1 MCVFSSVLIAFTAL
15 SKKQIIKMSCAF
27 TCCCCCHLTSFLP
40 KLMKSSF
47 YDSAR
52 LLLLMKERAKVENA
66 VFMRRALR
74 SPYEALRY
82 ITKFAKPIKGGYTHE
97 FPLENRTKKPDN
109 ISQIRRSIRINA
121 VFFPYNSSCHN
132 FLELI
137 PLLHVTQR
145 RNSWLN
151 LNFPLFLFVIV
162 LGAQLCWTVLSFP
175 SFSFFHRVRH

>member
-74 SPYEALRY
+74 SPYETVRY

-97 FPLENRTKKPDN
+97 FPLENRTKKNPDN

-145 RNSWLN
+145 RN
-151 LNFPLFLFVIV
+151 LNFPRFFVCYCFDL
-162 LGAQLCWTVLSFP
+162 LGAQLC
-175 SFSFFHRVRH
+175 

>member
-27 TCCCCCHLTSFLP
+27 TCCCHLTSFFLP

-52 LLLLMKERAKVENA
+52 LLLLMKKERRKVENV
-66 VFMRRALR
+66 VFMR

-97 FPLENRTKKPDN
+97 FPLENHKK
-109 ISQIRRSIRINA
+109 S
-121 VFFPYNSSCHN
+121 
-132 FLELI
+132 LI
-137 PLLHVTQR
+137 PFSQVSLQKCPHKCSL
-145 RNSWLN
+145 
-151 LNFPLFLFVIV
+151 
-162 LGAQLCWTVLSFP
+162 
-175 SFSFFHRVRH
+175 FSFEFFLS